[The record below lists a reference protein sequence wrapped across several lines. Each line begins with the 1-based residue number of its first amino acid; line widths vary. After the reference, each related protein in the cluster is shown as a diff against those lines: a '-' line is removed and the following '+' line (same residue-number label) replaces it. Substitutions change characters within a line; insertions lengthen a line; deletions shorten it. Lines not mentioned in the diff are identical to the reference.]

1 MKRIF
6 IKISILALLSLLFMT
21 LSYCIDTFNIFHWNN
36 IRITKAEPNK
46 NYVKSKYI
54 LANPQ
59 KFNAFAFGSSRIGNL
74 DLENLPKELN
84 GVHLNWYNMTY
95 SQGIPS
101 EHLQNI
107 KTFLKNGIEIKW
119 IILEFDDITMYCNPE
134 KHKNELL
141 RNPYESSIENPVSFY
156 LSYLKKPEFS
166 LIKDILMQNKKAEK
180 ERDLFYKQGQFLTNI
195 DFSLPETVDEKK
207 FLTYSQLK
215 IKPASSPYKY
225 KGGIDD
231 ILGIIEL
238 CKENNIQLTI
248 FTTPI
253 FCETFKQAV
262 DFGYLDFLH
271 DVAEK
276 CSFYNF
282 SEINQFTTD
291 RHYYF
296 ENSHYRP
303 ALGRIISK
311 TLFGTEEEKR
321 EIAAI
326 VSTFGQLVDNSNID
340 EIISQ
345 LKNQLSL

>member
-119 IILEFDDITMYCNPE
+119 IILEFDDIF
-134 KHKNELL
+134 KFF
-141 RNPYESSIENPVSFY
+141 SSISSNCSTTFCLFSKEGINL
-156 LSYLKKPEFS
+156 LSIIS
-166 LIKDILMQNKKAEK
+166 LIEGLFLGSIFNK
-180 ERDLFYKQGQFLTNI
+180 Y
-195 DFSLPETVDEKK
+195 
-207 FLTYSQLK
+207 
-215 IKPASSPYKY
+215 
-225 KGGIDD
+225 
-231 ILGIIEL
+231 
-238 CKENNIQLTI
+238 
-248 FTTPI
+248 
-253 FCETFKQAV
+253 
-262 DFGYLDFLH
+262 
-271 DVAEK
+271 
-276 CSFYNF
+276 
-282 SEINQFTTD
+282 
-291 RHYYF
+291 
-296 ENSHYRP
+296 
-303 ALGRIISK
+303 
-311 TLFGTEEEKR
+311 
-321 EIAAI
+321 
-326 VSTFGQLVDNSNID
+326 
-340 EIISQ
+340 
-345 LKNQLSL
+345 